1 MSDFSRTYS
10 GSVITAAGNEAA
22 GEVLRAGPPTDQQLR
37 VINSRLSATA
47 LAAEQVYIVPGQ
59 MSNTLLD
66 AYLTWMHDSALETY
80 LANVRSGRGVPMLT
94 QHGSWSFGVG
104 RWFDGLIEDIPTAE
118 IPRRPGGVPPLARDV
133 FQRKEGAERRL
144 IEIGRIVRGLTHG
157 SLPNDAVIDAIDAGD
172 IDSLSIGATLNPIK
186 APRANLFCDICD
198 TSMLWRRGD
207 ACTHYPGV
215 VYEVDKIGPV
225 MATARY
231 VYTAQR
237 EGSLVTIPANDGALI
252 QRAVDLAAGGHMSPD
267 DARRLE
273 EVYGANILPARSYS
287 LPAATAAGAV
297 GTMTVGDR
305 WATFDIRAGDTARG
319 QTDSIPSGDDPDA
332 TTDPAA
338 TPAGHGERS
347 DPMPNDPAPAAAPA
361 PSAIDDVRRLLGND
375 LTAGLEAYRAD
386 GRGEWE
392 MATRM
397 LHALHARAE
406 QRLADLTRTVA
417 AGLGQAEGED
427 LATVLA
433 RVDREREAG
442 RQARS
447 AALGD
452 LVSAYVR
459 AHNLQ
464 ADGFDREK
472 YLRRAAA
479 WSLEDIRDE
488 IEVLDRHARTQ
499 FTSGTTVPRTV
510 DDPDRDEGSTNPKP
524 AARPAYSPAFS
535 RA

>member
-1 MSDFSRTYS
+1 MSDFARTY
-10 GSVITAAGNEAA
+10 AGGLWTGAGGEAVGA
-22 GEVLRAGPPTDQQLR
+22 VLRAGPPTDQQLR
-37 VINSRLSATA
+37 VINSRLSVKP
-47 LAAEQVYIVPGQ
+47 LAPEQVYVIPGQ

-94 QHGSWSFGVG
+94 QHGSGSFGVG
-104 RWFDGLIEDIPTAE
+104 RWFDGFIEDIPVAE
-118 IPRRPGGVPPLARDV
+118 VPRRATGVPPLARDV

-144 IEIGRIVRGLTHG
+144 IEVGRIVRGLAHG
-157 SLPNDAVIDAIDAGD
+157 VLPNDAVIDAVDVGD

-186 APRANLFCDICD
+186 APKANLFCDICD

-237 EGSLVTIPANDGALI
+237 EGSLVTIPANDSALI
-252 QRAVDLAAGGHMSPD
+252 QRAVGLVAGGHMSDD

-273 EVYGANILPARSYS
+273 EVYGASILPSRSYS
-287 LPAATAAGAV
+287 LPTGTAFDVPAPSDRETMDPASGDPARSDQT
-297 GTMTVGDR
+297 GT
-305 WATFDIRAGDTARG
+305 
-319 QTDSIPSGDDPDA
+319 SSGDDPDA
-332 TTDPAA
+332 HTDPAA
-338 TPAGHGERS
+338 GAADHGENRS
-347 DPMPNDPAPAAAPA
+347 DPMPNETAPAAAPA
-361 PSAIDDVRRLLGND
+361 PIEIDDVRRLLGSD

-392 MATRM
+392 MAARM
-397 LHALHARAE
+397 LFALHARTAE
-406 QRLADLTRTVA
+406 RLTDLTRTVA
-417 AGLGQAEGED
+417 AALGQADGED

-433 RVDREREAG
+433 RVDCEREAG

-447 AALGD
+447 AALED
-452 LVSAYVR
+452 LVGAYVR
-459 AHNLQ
+459 AHNLTE
-464 ADGFDREK
+464 AGFDRDK
-472 YLRRAAA
+472 YLRRAAH

-488 IEVLDRHARTQ
+488 IEMLDRHTKTQ
-499 FTSGTTVPRTV
+499 FTPGTTVPRTV
-510 DDPDRDEGSTNPKP
+510 DDPDGGDPTSSKP
-524 AARPAYSPAFS
+524 AQRRAHSPVFS